1 MIMDTELAHHT
12 DLSHLA
18 KSNNNNGIEG
28 STMHMHRNNFGSKM
42 IVAKEEVREKDY
54 DNRQIHD
61 RSKEN
66 DPELFWNNQTTES

>member
-1 MIMDTELAHHT
+1 MIMDTELVHHT

-18 KSNNNNGIEG
+18 KSKNNNGIEG
-28 STMHMHRNNFGSKM
+28 STMQMHLKNFGNKM
-42 IVAKEEVREKDY
+42 IVAKEEIREKNY